1 MPDQYFPINCL
12 SIIHSYFMS
21 SKIHIKK
28 YTALKIKITV
38 QTSGNNL
45 IPFNSICPQNLATD
59 KVKSMSNF
67 NCSKVK

>member
-45 IPFNSICPQNLATD
+45 IPFNSVLRILQQIN
-59 KVKSMSNF
+59 VKPMSNF

>member
-1 MPDQYFPINCL
+1 
-12 SIIHSYFMS
+12 MS

-45 IPFNSICPQNLATD
+45 IPFNFVLRILQQI
-59 KVKSMSNF
+59 K
-67 NCSKVK
+67 